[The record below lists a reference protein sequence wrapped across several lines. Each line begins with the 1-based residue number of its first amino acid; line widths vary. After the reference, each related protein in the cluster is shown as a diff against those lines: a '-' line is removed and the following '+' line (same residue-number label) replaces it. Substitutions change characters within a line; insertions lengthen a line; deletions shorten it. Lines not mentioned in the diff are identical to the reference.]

1 MPKPKQTV
9 TTSLLMSQDDKQTAE
24 NAWCYTCSALESGF
38 AVYMP
43 SHENMLAK
51 YYATWWWWCWC
62 SSFLQIWDTAGQERF
77 RSVTHA
83 YYRDANGRTPL
94 CLSVWAC
101 LIVTDIYSLYLFFC
115 LLLTQTKFSDWHFVA
130 LVFLQ
135 MCDWQQQ
142 SPCWALFPV
151 GKEKIKTQ
159 VAADLIDWYVCV
171 CVCLWECVCES
182 IRRRLCDVQ
191 VPLCERLTTGWE
203 NEPASH
209 TAGGG
214 TAMSC
219 SPLCVFLSVCSSYTL
234 KNPSEYRQQYAS
246 GQAEGAGV
254 LEHTQMYTLLHRQ
267 CSVQRHT
274 RQHRNLCLLC
284 MRSCRI
290 SLCVTVCLCVNV
302 FLNAWAQITWMFT
315 LSVTT
320 IVLFFLLSEF
330 MKVYLDEVSVCVCVC
345 VCVSV
350 CMCGWPVAHCYS
362 DCNGLPSLI
371 FNKAPGE
378 LQTSSSELSVCYWLL
393 NKARSVW
400 RAGPGERKQPECS
413 CHESCQF
420 FAN

>member
-101 LIVTDIYSLYLFFC
+101 LIVTDIYSLYLFLSPPDTNKIFWLTFC
-115 LLLTQTKFSDWHFVA
+115 CPCFSTNVWLTAAVSPLSPVSCWKRKNKNSSCSWFDR
-130 LVFLQ
+130 LVR
-135 MCDWQQQ
+135 
-142 SPCWALFPV
+142 
-151 GKEKIKTQ
+151 
-159 VAADLIDWYVCV
+159 VCV

-274 RQHRNLCLLC
+274 RQHRNVCLLC

-290 SLCVTVCLCVNV
+290 SLCVSVCLCVNV

-345 VCVSV
+345 VCVCV
-350 CMCGWPVAHCYS
+350 YVWMARCPPLFW
-362 DCNGLPSLI
+362 
-371 FNKAPGE
+371 
-378 LQTSSSELSVCYWLL
+378 LQ
-393 NKARSVW
+393 R
-400 RAGPGERKQPECS
+400 
-413 CHESCQF
+413 
-420 FAN
+420 FALADL